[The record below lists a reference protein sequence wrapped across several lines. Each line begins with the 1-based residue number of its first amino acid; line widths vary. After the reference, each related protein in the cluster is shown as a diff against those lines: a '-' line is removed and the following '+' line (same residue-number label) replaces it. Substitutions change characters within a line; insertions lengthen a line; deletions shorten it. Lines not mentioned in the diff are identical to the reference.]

1 MDMEKI
7 PETRGKTGRLNPNKF
22 SGMLLMA
29 AAVFFYSFTLTG
41 KWSSGAG
48 IGAKLFP
55 QLSLVTTFLSGAAI
69 FFSRGENNREKYGDL
84 TPLRIFL
91 FMGSAVLFVLAVL
104 KLGLAAGTFLYLT
117 AIFSHF
123 RKEGGLL
130 KKVILPAVGITFF
143 IWALFTYF
151 AQIVMPPALL
161 F

>member
-1 MDMEKI
+1 MDMQRI
-7 PETRGKTGRLNPNKF
+7 PETRGKTDGFNPNKI
-22 SGMLLMA
+22 SGSLLMIT
-29 AAVFFYSFTLTG
+29 AAVCYSFTLTG

-55 QLSLVTTFLSGAAI
+55 QLSLITIFLSGAAI
-69 FFSRGENNREKYGDL
+69 FFRAGENNKEKYGDV

-104 KLGLAAGTFLYLT
+104 KLGLATGTFLYLT
-117 AIFSHF
+117 TIFSHF
-123 RKEGGLL
+123 RKEGGFL
-130 KKVILPAVGITFF
+130 KRVILPALCITLF
-143 IWALFTYF
+143 IWGLFTYF